1 MFAEHSAGGRQ
12 TAGYCLLWYSGLV
25 FQQLPKCLSLLLK
38 SVACLAITVALVPST
53 NAQSAEKIDIN
64 PTFTI
69 SKYAPGTPIHMVG
82 YGDMRF
88 TNPSVKIGT
97 NPRVRKW
104 LAEQVGKEKPEV
116 LMITGDMPYFGARK
130 EDWQVYRDETRSWTT
145 QRSLVLPTIGNH
157 EVRGGEGPG
166 IANYL
171 ENYPGLKGHRYY
183 SVLMGSV
190 EVISLD
196 MTSPSGGTSTQATW
210 FAAQL
215 DHVPK
220 QVEFVFILYHTPWVV
235 DQQSQ
240 LFTNLPSKEALTLR
254 HLMEI
259 HLHKMHAKVIVLS
272 GHIHNY
278 ERFERHG
285 VEYITSGGGGA
296 EPYPLLFRGPA
307 DLYRDTGFP
316 VYHYLTMDY
325 QNGKIHAVMW
335 KVKDPNAE
343 KLSVEKKDE
352 FTVVAEPDKTGVYI
366 P

>member
-1 MFAEHSAGGRQ
+1 MHQ
-12 TAGYCLLWYSGLV
+12 LLR
-25 FQQLPKCLSLLLK
+25 KCLWLLLK
-38 SVACLAITVALVPST
+38 STASLAIFSAILP
-53 NAQSAEKIDIN
+53 AAIGESAEKIDVN

-69 SKYAPGTPIHMVG
+69 PKYTPNAPIRMVG

-88 TNPSVKIGT
+88 TDPSVKIGT

-104 LAEQVGKEKPEV
+104 LAEQIGRESPEV
-116 LMITGDMPYFGARK
+116 LMVTGDMPYAGARK
-130 EDWQVYRDETRSWTT
+130 EDWQVYRDETSSWAAKHM
-145 QRSLVLPTIGNH
+145 LVLPTIGNH
-157 EVRGGEGPG
+157 EVRGGVEKG
-166 IANYL
+166 IANFL
-171 ENYPGLKGHRYY
+171 ANYPGLNGHRYY

-215 DHVPK
+215 DHLPK
-220 QVEFVFILYHTPWVV
+220 QVEFLFVLYHTPWVV

-278 ERFERHG
+278 ERFERNG
-285 VEYITSGGGGA
+285 VEYVISGGGGA
-296 EPYPLLFRGPA
+296 EPYPLLFRGSA
-307 DLYRDTGFP
+307 DLYRNTAFP
-316 VYHYLTMDY
+316 VYHYLTFDY
-325 QNGKIHAVMW
+325 RKGQLKAVMW
-335 KVKDPNAE
+335 KVKDPDAE
-343 KLSVEKKDE
+343 TLSVEKMDE
-352 FTVVAEPDKTGVYI
+352 FTIVAEPDKTGKYI

>member
-1 MFAEHSAGGRQ
+1 MRAS
-12 TAGYCLLWYSGLV
+12 CLLWYSGLV
-25 FQQLPKCLSLLLK
+25 FQHLPKRLLSLLK
-38 SVACLAITVALVPST
+38 TATCLAITVAVLAAA

-88 TNPSVKIGT
+88 TDPSVKIGT

-104 LAEQVGKEKPEV
+104 LAEQIGRVNPEV
-116 LMITGDMPYFGARK
+116 LMITGDMPYIGGRK
-130 EDWQVYRDETRSWTT
+130 EDWQVYQEETKSWTA
-145 QRSLVLPTIGNH
+145 QHMLVLPTIGNH
-157 EVRGGEGPG
+157 EVRGGVPRG

-215 DHVPK
+215 DHVPP
-220 QVEFVFILYHTPWVV
+220 QVEFVFIMYHTPWVV

-259 HLHKMHAKVIVLS
+259 HLHKMHAKVIVLA

-278 ERFERHG
+278 ERFERNG

-296 EPYPLLFRGPA
+296 EPYPLLFRGSA
-307 DLYRDTGFP
+307 DLYRDTAFP

-335 KVKDPNAE
+335 KVKDPDAE
-343 KLSVEKKDE
+343 TLSVEKKDE
-352 FTVVAEPDKTGVYI
+352 FTIVAEPDKTGVFI

>member
-1 MFAEHSAGGRQ
+1 VCQPSRNGF
-12 TAGYCLLWYSGLV
+12 W
-25 FQQLPKCLSLLLK
+25 LLK
-38 SVACLAITVALVPST
+38 SAVLLCVNLALLPLSVAEP
-53 NAQSAEKIDIN
+53 AENIDIH

-69 SKYAPGTPIHMVG
+69 GKYAPGAPIRMVG

-88 TNPSVKIGT
+88 TDPSVKIGT

-104 LAEQVGKEKPEV
+104 LAEQIGRVGPEV
-116 LMITGDMPYFGARK
+116 LMVTGDMPYAGSRK
-130 EDWQVYRDETRSWTT
+130 EDWQVYRDETSSWTAK
-145 QRSLVLPTIGNH
+145 QMLVLPTIGNH
-157 EVRGGEGPG
+157 EVRGGVEKG

-171 ENYPGLKGHRYY
+171 AIYPGLKGHRYY
-183 SVLMGSV
+183 SVLMGGV

-215 DHVPK
+215 DHIPK
-220 QVEFVFILYHTPWVV
+220 QVEFLFILYHTPWVV

-259 HLHKMHAKVIVLS
+259 HLHKIHAKVVVLS

-278 ERFERHG
+278 ERFERND
-285 VEYITSGGGGA
+285 VEYVISGGGGA
-296 EPYPLLFRGPA
+296 EPYPLLFRGSA
-307 DLYRDTGFP
+307 DLYRDTAFP

-325 QNGKIHAVMW
+325 EHGKLHAVMW
-335 KVKDPNAE
+335 KVKDPDAE
-343 KLSVEKKDE
+343 TLSVEKKDE
-352 FTVVAEPDKTGVYI
+352 FTIVAEPTKTGKFI

>member
-1 MFAEHSAGGRQ
+1 MHRVRLRDWLRLSIVAAAFAISAFQSG
-12 TAGYCLLWYSGLV
+12 TAE
-25 FQQLPKCLSLLLK
+25 
-38 SVACLAITVALVPST
+38 
-53 NAQSAEKIDIN
+53 SAEKIDIN

-69 SKYAPGTPIHMVG
+69 SKYAPGTPIHMIG
-82 YGDMRF
+82 YGDQRF
-88 TNPSVKIGT
+88 TDPAVKVGT

-104 LAEQVGKEKPEV
+104 LAERIGQENPQV
-116 LMITGDMPYFGARK
+116 LMLTGDMPYAGGRS
-130 EDWQVYRDETRSWTT
+130 EDWQVYRDETKSWVAKHT
-145 QRSLVLPTIGNH
+145 LVLPTIGNH
-157 EVRGGEGPG
+157 EVRGGEEKG

-171 ENYPGLKGHRYY
+171 ANYPGLKGHRYY

-190 EVISLD
+190 EAISLD
-196 MTSPSGGTSTQATW
+196 MTSPSGGTSAQATW

-220 QVEFVFILYHTPWVV
+220 QVEFLFILYHTPWVV

-278 ERFERHG
+278 ERFERNG
-285 VEYITSGGGGA
+285 VEYLISGGGGA
-296 EPYPLLFRGPA
+296 EPYPLLFRGSA
-307 DLYRDTGFP
+307 DLYRDTAFP
-316 VYHYLTMDY
+316 VYHYITLDY
-325 QNGKIHAVMW
+325 AQGKLHGVMW
-335 KVKDPNAE
+335 KVKDPTA
-343 KLSVEKKDE
+343 KTLSVEKKDE
-352 FTVVAEPDKTGVYI
+352 FTIVAEPDKTGVFI